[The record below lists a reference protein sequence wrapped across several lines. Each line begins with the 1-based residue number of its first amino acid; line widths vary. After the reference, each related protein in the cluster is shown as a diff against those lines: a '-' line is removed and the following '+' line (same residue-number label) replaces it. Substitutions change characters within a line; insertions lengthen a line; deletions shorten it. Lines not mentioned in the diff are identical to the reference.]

1 MKWDKE
7 ATMGCLMIL
16 VIFVALGFV
25 LPYASSFG
33 INSENPTEKIFSWVF
48 VAILLLIV
56 VVLFPKFVFY
66 GIGGVVLVVIVFSL
80 FGEPSGACVPVT
92 PGSCD

>member
-1 MKWDKE
+1 MKWNKE
-7 ATMGCLMIL
+7 ATLGCLMIL
-16 VIFVALGFV
+16 VVFVSLGFV
-25 LPYASSFG
+25 FPYASTYG
-33 INSENPTEKIFSWVF
+33 INSENPSEQIFSIVF

-66 GIGGVVLVVIVFSL
+66 GIAGLVPVVIVFSL

>member
-7 ATMGCLMIL
+7 ATMGCLMLL

-33 INSENPTEKIFSWVF
+33 INSENLTEKIFSWIF

-56 VVLFPKFVFY
+56 LVLFPKYVFY
-66 GIGGVVLVVIVFSL
+66 GIAGLVLVVIVFSL

>member
-1 MKWDKE
+1 
-7 ATMGCLMIL
+7 MGCLMIL

>member
-7 ATMGCLMIL
+7 TTLGCLMIL
-16 VIFVALGFV
+16 VVFISLGFV

-33 INSENPTEKIFSWVF
+33 INSENPTEKVLSLAF
-48 VAILLLIV
+48 VAILLLIIV
-56 VVLFPKFVFY
+56 ILFPKFVFY
-66 GIGGVVLVVIVFSL
+66 GIAGLVLLVIVFSL